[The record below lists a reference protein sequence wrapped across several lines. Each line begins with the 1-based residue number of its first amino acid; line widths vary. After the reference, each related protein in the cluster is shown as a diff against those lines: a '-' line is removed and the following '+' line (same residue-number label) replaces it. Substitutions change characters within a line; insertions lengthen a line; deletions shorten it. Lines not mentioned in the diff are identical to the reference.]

1 MSLGG
6 GGGGGRFLKGEAQ
19 GGRDPQGFGPRGAR
33 CLGIWP
39 RGGEITGGGGGEIT
53 GTSDPLFL
61 SVIYAYAFWR
71 LCLIEAN
78 YKETENSNI

>member
-1 MSLGG
+1 MP
-6 GGGGGRFLKGEAQ
+6 
-19 GGRDPQGFGPRGAR
+19 RDLAPGGAR
-33 CLGIWP
+33 S
-39 RGGEITGGGGGEIT
+39 RGGEIT